1 MKKLWLLLFA
11 MILMV
16 SAVSCGGEEDEPE
29 PTPTT
34 ATISGTLTL
43 QAGVSGDL
51 NNTRVAIY
59 TSYDDWLYDRVLKS
73 VAATGS
79 GASATYTIID
89 VAPGNYYLDAWKDVD
104 NSATW
109 NSNDLFGVYGQSL
122 WPSPQFTP
130 FSVSAGQTFTANVIM
145 IVLP

>member
-1 MKKLWLLLFA
+1 MKKLWFLLFA
-11 MILMV
+11 LILTV
-16 SAVSCGGEEDEPE
+16 SVVSCGGEDEPA
-29 PTPTT
+29 PTPTN
-34 ATISGTLTL
+34 ATITGTLTL
-43 QAGVSGDL
+43 QAGVTGDL

-59 TSYDDWLYDRVLKS
+59 ISYADWAADRVLKS

-79 GASATYTIID
+79 GASATYTITD
-89 VAPGNYYLDAWKDVD
+89 VTPGNYYLDAWKDVD

-109 NSNDLFGVYGQSL
+109 NSDDLFGVYGQTL

-130 FSVSAGQTFTANVIM
+130 FSVSAGQTFTANVTM